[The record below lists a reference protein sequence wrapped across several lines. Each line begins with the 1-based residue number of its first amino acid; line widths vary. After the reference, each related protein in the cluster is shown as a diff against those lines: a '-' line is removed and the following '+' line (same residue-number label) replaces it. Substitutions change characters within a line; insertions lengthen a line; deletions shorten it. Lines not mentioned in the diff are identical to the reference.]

1 MAIQAVP
8 LLLAGGKLG
17 LKALPIIGSV
27 AGAIPGLRRGNLG
40 EAALGAGM
48 GALTGGL
55 GTGGAI
61 KGVTKAG
68 MRMAGSKGLQSL
80 IGTTAGQLGGL
91 GTQKAV
97 MSALTPAALTKAAR
111 VGIPLAGI
119 AGVAKVAGGGM
130 GGGSGMGGGAGMGM
144 GGYGSGMG
152 IGGLAGGGAGLI
164 GYGSVRGEPM
174 GGMPLPMGMGPYGNI
189 GPTGLPLD
197 VLSPLGVDAGRRLR
211 TIKDAEAL
219 RDAQNIVLPTIR
231 KFSEQAKKDDFS
243 RSIAARGIA
252 QNIATNA
259 ALTEGM
265 AKATRDMGVRAA
277 DLAGQGL
284 ITQYNY

>member
-68 MRMAGSKGLQSL
+68 MRMAGSKGLQSH

-119 AGVAKVAGGGM
+119 AGVAKVAGGGV

-152 IGGLAGGGAGLI
+152 MGGLVGGGAGLL

-174 GGMPLPMGMGPYGNI
+174 TGLPLPVGMGPYGNI

-197 VLSPLGVDAGRRLR
+197 VLSPLGLDAGRRLR
-211 TIKDAEAL
+211 TIKDAQAL

-243 RSIAARGIA
+243 RSIASRGIA